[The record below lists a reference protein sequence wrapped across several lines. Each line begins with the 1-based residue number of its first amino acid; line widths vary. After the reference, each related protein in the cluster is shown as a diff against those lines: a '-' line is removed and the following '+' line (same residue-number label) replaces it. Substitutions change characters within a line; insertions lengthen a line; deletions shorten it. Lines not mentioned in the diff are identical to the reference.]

1 MNKKTILV
9 IAFLV
14 VLSTALIY
22 VIIKGSYLSV
32 THDIAV
38 VSVTPSET
46 EIYTGNI
53 VNITVIIK
61 NEGSQTET
69 FNVTSYHNNIVIET
83 QTVTSLVDRSIDR
96 ESETN
101 RNSNALCQSFY
112 EHGGSRAELYD

>member
-14 VLSTALIY
+14 ALSTALIY

-83 QTVTSLVDRSIDR
+83 QTVTSLVDRSW
-96 ESETN
+96 E
-101 RNSNALCQSFY
+101 
-112 EHGGSRAELYD
+112 